1 MACSNNRP
9 VVGVIDFISW
19 WENDVNQPCLAAW
32 APPWSGRVQQGHGWL
47 EGGCGWF
54 HSPAL
59 SLGSQGLGEIC
70 QGLWGWNE
78 LSQQWWVSC
87 QGWGIPLERDGAGAG
102 EGRGGGRMDGK
113 SSSCSFSFIDLGINN
128 GMNLKWIS
136 GVSAKAGYFCHKWRV
151 RGSESTAVQGMGRR
165 RTWCS
170 QESVLCSKRAASILS
185 WGSGEIQCFSKLE
198 KSQWNTLK
206 IHKWPH
212 VPTSNCSPSQGCA
225 SASPSPGPRSWQSPA
240 AFLTSFHRPYFSFL
254 LSFSLTPGSYF
265 QILQDYNAL
274 IFYLKKKKNQASFP
288 LEKQLNISF

>member
-102 EGRGGGRMDGK
+102 EWRGGGRMDGK

-128 GMNLKWIS
+128 GMNLKWIW
-136 GVSAKAGYFCHKWRV
+136 GVSAKAGYFCHKRRV

-165 RTWCS
+165 REKDMVLSGVCALQ
-170 QESVLCSKRAASILS
+170 QESCFHLELGIQGNSVLLQAGEVSVKHPKDSQVASCSNK
-185 WGSGEIQCFSKLE
+185 
-198 KSQWNTLK
+198 
-206 IHKWPH
+206 
-212 VPTSNCSPSQGCA
+212 
-225 SASPSPGPRSWQSPA
+225 
-240 AFLTSFHRPYFSFL
+240 
-254 LSFSLTPGSYF
+254 
-265 QILQDYNAL
+265 
-274 IFYLKKKKNQASFP
+274 
-288 LEKQLNISF
+288 